1 MGLSYTYT
9 RTSTFDDAPCG
20 CRMRIPN
27 EAYSEVV
34 HLGPCK
40 HGYHHDLRVEEVQE
54 RGIWV
59 PRAEWEA
66 VAQTLGGVDG

>member
-1 MGLSYTYT
+1 
-9 RTSTFDDAPCG
+9 
-20 CRMRIPN
+20 MRIPN